1 MSFVF
6 LSLRTVF
13 SSIVIPALVKQ
24 FNLVGVFFVERL
36 FNLILEPRRHK
47 FIPPFLCAVLWL
59 EVHLVAADS

>member
-24 FNLVGVFFVERL
+24 FDLVGVFFVKRF

-47 FIPPFLCAVLWL
+47 LIPPFLCAVIWL
-59 EVHLVAADS
+59 EVHLVTADS